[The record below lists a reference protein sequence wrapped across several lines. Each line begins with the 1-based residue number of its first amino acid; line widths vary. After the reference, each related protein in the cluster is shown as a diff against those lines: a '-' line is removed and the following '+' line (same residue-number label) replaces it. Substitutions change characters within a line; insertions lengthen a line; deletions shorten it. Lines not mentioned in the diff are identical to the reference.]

1 MIDRRTKS
9 LRAVH
14 LDKFDRIYHLH
25 GILRERRAAIS
36 RADLM
41 QKLECT
47 EPTVFHLIREIRDY
61 LGAPIE
67 HDSGGYRYRA
77 DETFELPGLWF
88 TSRELQ
94 ALLLFDKIFLGVVF
108 SDAERR

>member
-1 MIDRRTKS
+1 M
-9 LRAVH
+9 
-14 LDKFDRIYHLH
+14 
-25 GILRERRAAIS
+25 
-36 RADLM
+36 
-41 QKLECT
+41 
-47 EPTVFHLIREIRDY
+47 
-61 LGAPIE
+61 GATIE

-94 ALLLFDKIFLGVVF
+94 ALLLFDKIFLGVVI